1 MRGLNINKL
10 FILLLV
16 VTSVGCATTY
26 NPTYFYNETQVVNL
40 TSETI
45 TEVNLR
51 VSGRERTLGCAEVS
65 KNALCDDRFVK
76 RRYPQ
81 QGLELSWVHG
91 DGKQNSQQV
100 NPAIPA
106 YFATAFPLRIMLEV
120 LEDGTVKAYYEQE
133 EPGRDGGVFIN

>member
-1 MRGLNINKL
+1 M
-10 FILLLV
+10 
-16 VTSVGCATTY
+16 
-26 NPTYFYNETQVVNL
+26 NL
-40 TSETI
+40 TGETI
-45 TEVNLR
+45 TGVSLR
-51 VSGRERTLGCAEVS
+51 VGGSERSLGCAEVL
-65 KNALCDDRFVK
+65 KNALCDDRFGK

-91 DGKQNSQQV
+91 DGKQNSQQL

-120 LEDGTVKAYYEQE
+120 VEDGSVKAYYEQE